1 MNEHWADIPL
11 GRGGGFP
18 RTARERYGK
27 DEDWVRRWSCYAQI
41 MSIAAEH
48 WGERADIYEEMGD
61 PHLRI
66 YQDLVS
72 TELLAPSPRELGRF
86 LYDSIIQPVLTELY
100 EDDEAPPLDGAGRQH
115 RNKSREAICAWYWA
129 VESHRSWKEAARKWQ
144 SAIRQPSRELSQPE
158 RTIKERMWA
167 GGLADPEAFPPYS
180 AAGLRLITERLDEA
194 LRQYRRAPAVV
205 TDLLDQLLPASVAE
219 KVRRGTAELALSRA
233 QYPPSVL
240 ENLGIDEEGHTDL
253 MAAALPRLLECITQ
267 QESMLLLGPTSS
279 GKSRVGRIAV
289 CHAITRARRRH
300 GRAVV
305 LMPTKALVSQAVEEW
320 AEFLAGTEFEHWRI
334 VPGSRDY
341 PHNDEAIAR
350 GEFDVAVIIPEKLA
364 GLMAGGMTLDG
375 CDLVV
380 VDELQNL
387 ADRDRGPRLEM
398 LLTTIRA
405 SYQMPIL
412 GLSATLTEAAAEDVR
427 EWLKISPHAVVRV
440 TRRPVPLNVIV
451 RDDRKVSERR
461 AEYDEPEKYA
471 QDVGIV
477 LRQWRADP
485 VLKAHLNTNTGRLY
499 ERALA
504 VAVGLL
510 KEDRRD
516 IRSVLCFVGSR
527 QDAQRL
533 AEVAQ
538 ALLDRDPG
546 MGRVAPAANPFDGRF
561 GTLDKKDADLRH
573 RSFNRFPQTSVRDSV
588 EKSLRTGVG
597 YHSARL
603 EQGLRSVVEKAFR
616 DGLIRLLFA
625 TDTLKLGI
633 NLPADAV
640 VVGSLTT
647 PTGGRKSEVLNRDTV
662 AQRLGRAGR
671 LGLGTG
677 PSPRGHGFLV
687 IPHPIP
693 KKSAVDFQ
701 LEELLGLSGR
711 MKPLYE
717 GEPEIDRALRA
728 LGDVDAV
735 YGHYIDYTSVGA
747 TIASQVDDRW
757 FATELLHWAVQQR
770 FPFTRSDL
778 VRRLEAL
785 YSASLGA
792 VRNAPPPDADTVVGM
807 LEQGRLIGPFPG
819 RAKDAGDGQPESWV
833 VTGLGRA
840 ISTSGL
846 PFADARIVEQLV
858 AEATH
863 GAGDLT
869 LLWIAARSQHVK
881 DTMSWLSVVPA
892 AADDERERE
901 QRVRVLHLASV
912 LVASDPE
919 ERRRRAFQL
928 AESTFVAS
936 LGDRDLIGRGV
947 VADQLRQLT
956 SGPAENPGLDDI
968 TALLRACVMVLWMS
982 GCPLLD
988 IASAIET
995 NTRVGSA
1002 RVQGPREVAVHA
1014 ADVRNLGENASY
1026 LFDAAR
1032 ELSGV
1037 RPQNAGFRRFE
1048 ALSEA
1053 VELGMPSVLGPLV
1066 RLPLPTTHRERIVHL
1081 VPYLPAITAKGVDH
1095 IGDVVDHYLARPKRR
1110 PKNLRDAQKIY
1121 DFTLSEEERAEIR
1134 RMLDAQEQTRRR
1146 GLRLAPAF
1154 GRFRVPGHTNYQFAE
1169 ALDRLSRG
1177 DADGAPDEVATL
1189 LEAFGLMPEKDQLT
1203 GTLTVTSPRDPAL
1216 TRRIA
1221 VHTGDFGVRQLVDA
1235 RGREEIV
1242 IACGAVTD
1250 GVRRAFPSSSH
1261 NPVVVQPAIL
1271 LEALGRVMQ
1280 LAHVDGL
1287 IADPAAA
1294 PAKDDSA
1301 VQQHLSGVGGFGEVE
1316 AEYEAEA
1323 VVEAVVEAEVKV
1335 EGWEA
1340 AVSVSAEGSGVEDE
1354 AFEWEFEDDGED
1366 GEGEGDEDDEDD
1378 DGGWDDLSPTVGTEE
1393 GMSAVGHRLLKLLT
1407 AAPPVLGRS
1416 ELNRLVAGLRVAAPP
1431 EDDSLDPL
1439 AGGEVR

>member
-1 MNEHWADIPL
+1 M
-11 GRGGGFP
+11 
-18 RTARERYGK
+18 
-27 DEDWVRRWSCYAQI
+27 
-41 MSIAAEH
+41 
-48 WGERADIYEEMGD
+48 
-61 PHLRI
+61 
-66 YQDLVS
+66 
-72 TELLAPSPRELGRF
+72 
-86 LYDSIIQPVLTELY
+86 
-100 EDDEAPPLDGAGRQH
+100 
-115 RNKSREAICAWYWA
+115 
-129 VESHRSWKEAARKWQ
+129 
-144 SAIRQPSRELSQPE
+144 
-158 RTIKERMWA
+158 
-167 GGLADPEAFPPYS
+167 
-180 AAGLRLITERLDEA
+180 
-194 LRQYRRAPAVV
+194 
-205 TDLLDQLLPASVAE
+205 
-219 KVRRGTAELALSRA
+219 
-233 QYPPSVL
+233 L
-240 ENLGIDEEGHTDL
+240 ENLGIDEQGQTDL
-253 MAAALPRLLECITQ
+253 MAAALPRLLECVAK

-300 GRAVV
+300 GRAIV

-341 PHNDEAIAR
+341 PHNDEAIVR

-375 CDLVV
+375 CDLIV

-427 EWLKISPHAVVRV
+427 AWLKISPDAVVRV
-440 TRRPVPLNVIV
+440 TRRPVPLNMIV

-461 AEYDEPEKYA
+461 AEDGKPDEYA

-477 LRQWRADP
+477 LRQWTADP
-485 VLKAHLNTNTGRLY
+485 VLKTHLNSVRMY

-510 KEDRRD
+510 KDDRRD

-538 ALLDRDPG
+538 ALLDRDPD

-561 GTLDKKDADLRH
+561 STLDKKDADARH

-647 PTGGRKSEVLNRDTV
+647 PTGNRKSEVLNRDTV

-677 PSPRGHGFLV
+677 PNPRGYGFLV
-687 IPHPIP
+687 IPQTGP

-711 MKPLYE
+711 MRPLYT

-735 YGHYIDYTSVGA
+735 YKHYIDYTSEGA
-747 TIASQVDDRW
+747 TIASQVDERW

-770 FPFTRSDL
+770 LPFTREDL
-778 VRRLEAL
+778 VGRLEAL

-792 VRNAPPPDADTVVGM
+792 VRHAAPPDADTVVGM
-807 LEQGRLIGPFPG
+807 LAQGRLIGPSPG
-819 RAKDAGDGQPESWV
+819 RATGDGQPEDWV

-858 AEATH
+858 AEAEH

-869 LLWIAARSQHVK
+869 LLWIAARSQHVR

-901 QRVRVLHLASV
+901 QRHRVLRLAAV
-912 LVASDPE
+912 LGASDPE
-919 ERRRRAFQL
+919 ERRRRAHLL
-928 AESTFVAS
+928 AESTFVAI
-936 LGDRDLIGRGV
+936 LDGRDLIGRGV

-988 IASAIET
+988 IASAIEI
-995 NTRVGSA
+995 NTRVTSA

-1014 ADVRNLGENASY
+1014 ADVRSLGENASY

-1037 RPQNAGFRRFE
+1037 RPKGASFRRFE

-1066 RLPLPTTHRERIVHL
+1066 RLPLPTTHRERIVQL
-1081 VPYLPAITAKGVDH
+1081 VPYLPAITTKGIDH
-1095 IGDVVDHYLARPKRR
+1095 IGDVVDHYMARPKRK
-1110 PKNLRDAQKIY
+1110 PKNHRDAQKIY

-1134 RMLDAQEQTRRR
+1134 RMLDVQEQTRRR
-1146 GLRLAPAF
+1146 GLRLAPGF
-1154 GRFRVPGHTNYQFAE
+1154 GRFRVPGYTNYLFSE
-1169 ALDRLSRG
+1169 VLDRLSRG
-1177 DADGAPDEVATL
+1177 DVDGAPDEVATL
-1189 LEAFGLMPEKDQLT
+1189 LEAFDLVPDKDRLT
-1203 GTLTVTSPRDPAL
+1203 GVLTVTSPLDPQL

-1221 VHTGDFGVRQLVDA
+1221 VHTGDFGVRQLADA

-1242 IACGAVTD
+1242 IACGRVTD
-1250 GVRRAFPSSSH
+1250 GVRRTFPSSPR

-1271 LEALGRVMQ
+1271 LEALGRIMQ
-1280 LAHVDGL
+1280 LAHADGL
-1287 IADPAAA
+1287 IADPAVA
-1294 PAKDDSA
+1294 PAEDNSA
-1301 VQQHLSGVGGFGEVE
+1301 VQELLSKVDGYGE
-1316 AEYEAEA
+1316 AEGEAESEDA
-1323 VVEAVVEAEVKV
+1323 EAE
-1335 EGWEA
+1335 
-1340 AVSVSAEGSGVEDE
+1340 DE
-1354 AFEWEFEDDGED
+1354 
-1366 GEGEGDEDDEDD
+1366 
-1378 DGGWDDLSPTVGTEE
+1378 DGGWDDWSQAVGTEE

-1416 ELNRLVAGLRVAAPP
+1416 ELNRLVAGLRVAPPP
-1431 EDDSLDPL
+1431 EDDSVEPVP
-1439 AGGEVR
+1439 GGVVR

>member
-1 MNEHWADIPL
+1 
-11 GRGGGFP
+11 
-18 RTARERYGK
+18 
-27 DEDWVRRWSCYAQI
+27 

-48 WGERADIYEEMGD
+48 WGERADVYEEMGD

-66 YQDLVS
+66 YQDLIS

-100 EDDEAPPLDGAGRQH
+100 EDDAEPPLDELAPQH

-129 VESHRSWKEAARKWQ
+129 VESHKSWKEAARKWL
-144 SAIRQPSRELSQPE
+144 SAIRQSNRELRQPE

-167 GGLADPEAFPPYS
+167 AGLSDPEAFPPY
-180 AAGLRLITERLDEA
+180 AAPGLRMITERLDAA
-194 LRQYRRAPAVV
+194 LRSYRRAKEAAADDV
-205 TDLLDQLLPASVAE
+205 LDELLPTSVAE
-219 KVRRGTAELALSRA
+219 KVRGGTTELASRRA

-240 ENLGIDEEGHTDL
+240 ENLGIDEQGRTDL
-253 MAAALPRLLECITQ
+253 MAAALPRLLECVAK

-279 GKSRVGRIAV
+279 GKSRIGRIAV

-300 GRAVV
+300 GRAIV

-320 AEFLAGTEFEHWRI
+320 KEFLAGTEFEHWRI

-341 PHNDEAIAR
+341 PHNDEAIVR

-364 GLMAGGMTLDG
+364 GLMAGGMPLDG

-427 EWLKISPHAVVRV
+427 AWLKISPDAVVRV
-440 TRRPVPLNVIV
+440 TRRPVPLNMIV
-451 RDDRKVSERR
+451 RDDRKVAERR
-461 AEYDEPEKYA
+461 AEDGKPHEYV
-471 QDVGIV
+471 QDLGFV
-477 LRQWRADP
+477 LGHWRSDP
-485 VLKAHLNTNTGRLY
+485 AVNRHLNGVRTY

-510 KEDRRD
+510 KDDRRD

-527 QDAQRL
+527 QDAQQL

-538 ALLDRDPG
+538 ALLDRDPD
-546 MGRVAPAANPFDGRF
+546 MRRVAPGVNPFDGRF
-561 GTLDKKDADLRH
+561 STLDKKDADTRH
-573 RSFNRFPQTSVRDSV
+573 RAFNRFPQTKVRDSV

-677 PSPRGHGFLV
+677 PSPRGYGFLV
-687 IPHPIP
+687 IPQAGP

-701 LEELLGLSGR
+701 GEELQGLSDR
-711 MKPLYE
+711 MMPLYA
-717 GEPEIDRALRA
+717 GEPVRDMALRA

-735 YGHYIDYTSVGA
+735 YKHYIDYTSQGA

-757 FATELLHWAVQQR
+757 FAAELLHWAVQQR
-770 FPFTRSDL
+770 LPFTREDL
-778 VRRLEAL
+778 TDRLEAL
-785 YSASLGA
+785 YRASLGA
-792 VRNAPPPDADTVVGM
+792 VRDAAPPDADTVVGM
-807 LEQGRLIGPFPG
+807 LAQGRLIGPSPG
-819 RAKDAGDGQPESWV
+819 RVTADGQAEHWV

-858 AEATH
+858 AEAEH

-869 LLWIAARSQHVK
+869 LLWIAARSQHVRN
-881 DTMSWLSVVPA
+881 TMSWLSVIPA
-892 AADDERERE
+892 ATDDEREKE
-901 QRVRVLHLASV
+901 QRHRVLRLAAV
-912 LVASDPE
+912 VGASGSE
-919 ERRRRAFQL
+919 ERRRRAHHL
-928 AESTFVAS
+928 GNSDFVRS
-936 LGDRDLIGRGV
+936 LDERDLIGRGV

-956 SGPAENPGLDDI
+956 SGPAENPELDDI

-982 GCPLLD
+982 GCPLRD

-995 NTRVGSA
+995 NTRVASA

-1014 ADVRNLGENASY
+1014 ADVRSLGENASY

-1037 RPQNAGFRRFE
+1037 RPKGAGFRRFE
-1048 ALSEA
+1048 ALGEA

-1066 RLPLPTTHRERIVHL
+1066 RLPLPTTHRERIVNL
-1081 VPYLPAITAKGVDH
+1081 VPYLPAITANGIDH
-1095 IGDVVDHYLARPKRR
+1095 LSDVVDHYMTRPKRK
-1110 PKNLRDAQKIY
+1110 PKNQREAQKIY

-1146 GLRLAPAF
+1146 GLRLAPGF
-1154 GRFRVPGHTNYQFAE
+1154 GRFRVPGYTSYLFSE
-1169 ALDRLSRG
+1169 VLDRLSRG

-1189 LEAFGLMPEKDQLT
+1189 LEAFELVVDRDPLT
-1203 GTLTVTSPRDPAL
+1203 GVLMVSSPLDSRL

-1221 VHTGDFGVRQLVDA
+1221 VHTAEFGVRQLADA

-1242 IACGAVTD
+1242 IACGLVTD
-1250 GVRRAFPSSSH
+1250 GVRRAFPSSLH

-1271 LEALGRVMQ
+1271 LEALGRIMQ
-1280 LAHVDGL
+1280 LAHADGL
-1287 IADPAAA
+1287 IADPATA
-1294 PAKDDSA
+1294 PVEDDA
-1301 VQQHLSGVGGFGEVE
+1301 PVQGFLSRVDSDGGTESE
-1316 AEYEAEA
+1316 AED
-1323 VVEAVVEAEVKV
+1323 
-1335 EGWEA
+1335 
-1340 AVSVSAEGSGVEDE
+1340 ED
-1354 AFEWEFEDDGED
+1354 ED
-1366 GEGEGDEDDEDD
+1366 GE
-1378 DGGWDDLSPTVGTEE
+1378 WDDFSQAAGTEE
-1393 GMSAVGHRLLKLLT
+1393 GMSEVGDRLLKLLT

-1416 ELNRLVAGLRVAAPP
+1416 ELNRLIAGLRVAPPP
-1431 EDDSLDPL
+1431 ENDPVEPAL
-1439 AGGEVR
+1439 GSEVQ